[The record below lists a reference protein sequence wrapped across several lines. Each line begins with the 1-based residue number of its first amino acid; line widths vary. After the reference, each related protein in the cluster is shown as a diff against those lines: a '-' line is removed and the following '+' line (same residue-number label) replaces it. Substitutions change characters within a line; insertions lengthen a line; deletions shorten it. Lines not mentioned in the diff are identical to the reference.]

1 MWSQRVGYDCR
12 GSNEC
17 SLLWWV
23 IKEDFPLW
31 LARVYVAEA
40 RVSGGSY
47 AGRPGWWL
55 RPCQGLSVTLAHF
68 VPNQS
73 DGSGEDADKERQG
86 RSCVVCPASCFRSS
100 VAEDGRTGVGSHL
113 RPGVMEVG
121 ESPGR
126 SGNWPGDTE
135 GLRWG
140 VSPPAPAGSSY
151 PAVEG
156 SLVQ

>member
-1 MWSQRVGYDCR
+1 M
-12 GSNEC
+12 
-17 SLLWWV
+17 
-23 IKEDFPLW
+23 
-31 LARVYVAEA
+31 AEA

-100 VAEDGRTGVGSHL
+100 VAEDGRITMVIVVVCLDRVVIAASSLTFGFVF
-113 RPGVMEVG
+113 PVMF
-121 ESPGR
+121 
-126 SGNWPGDTE
+126 
-135 GLRWG
+135 
-140 VSPPAPAGSSY
+140 
-151 PAVEG
+151 
-156 SLVQ
+156 